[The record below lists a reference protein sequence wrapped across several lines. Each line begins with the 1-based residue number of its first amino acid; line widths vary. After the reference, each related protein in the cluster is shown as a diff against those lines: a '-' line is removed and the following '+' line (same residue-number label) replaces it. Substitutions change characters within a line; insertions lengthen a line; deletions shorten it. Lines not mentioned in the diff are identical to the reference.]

1 MVISALHQNID
12 MFKTKLLKQSSMI
25 KPTTLK
31 PNATIGILSPS
42 SWMNESDLKL
52 AIAVFEEKGYHLV
65 LGESVFLKD
74 HTFAGTPEQRAN
86 DINNMFA
93 NPDIDAIICARG
105 GYGANRV
112 LPLLDY
118 NLIQANPKIFMG
130 YSDITAFITSITQ
143 KTRLITFHGP
153 MLSTF
158 KKGMVNYN
166 FDLMEN
172 ILAGSESVTIQSP
185 SELPACIL
193 KPGKA
198 KGPLWGGNMCLLVN
212 RLGTPDQLNTAGAI
226 LFIEDID
233 EYLYAFDRMLIHM
246 KKTGM
251 FENIKGLIIGELVKM
266 KDYDD
271 PFGKSTDEIVM
282 DVCGDLDIPIIS
294 NFPCGHGI
302 YQATLPISIPVQL
315 DANSDSPSLTFLES
329 PVK

>member
-1 MVISALHQNID
+1 

-118 NLIQANPKIFMG
+118 NLIQANPKIFIG
-130 YSDITAFITSITQ
+130 YSDITAFLTSITQ

>member
-1 MVISALHQNID
+1 
-12 MFKTKLLKQSSMI
+12 MI
-25 KPTTLK
+25 KPSALK
-31 PNATIGILSPS
+31 PNATIGIMSPS
-42 SWMNESDLKL
+42 SWLNEPDLKT
-52 AIAVFEEKGYHLV
+52 AVSVFENKGYKLV
-65 LGESVFLKD
+65 LGKSVFLKEF
-74 HTFAGTPEQRAN
+74 TYAGTPQERAD

-118 NLIQANPKIFMG
+118 DLIQENPKIFMG
-130 YSDITAFITSITQ
+130 YSDITAFLISITQ
-143 KTRLITFHGP
+143 KTGLVTFHGP
-153 MLSTF
+153 MLTTF
-158 KKGMVNYN
+158 KKGMVDYN
-166 FDLMEN
+166 FDLLEN
-172 ILAGSESVTIQSP
+172 ILFGNESVALHPP
-185 SELPACIL
+185 SKLPMRIL
-193 KPGKA
+193 NSSKA
-198 KGPLWGGNMCLLVN
+198 EGPLWGGNMCLLIN
-212 RLGTPDQLNTAGAI
+212 QLGTPDQLDTDGAI

-233 EYLYAFDRMLIHM
+233 EYLYAFDRMLVHM
-246 KKTGM
+246 KKAGM
-251 FENIKGLIIGELVKM
+251 FENIKGLIIGELVDM
-266 KDYDD
+266 KDDDD

>member
-1 MVISALHQNID
+1 
-12 MFKTKLLKQSSMI
+12 MI
-25 KPTTLK
+25 KPPALK

-74 HTFAGTPEQRAN
+74 HTFAGTPKQRAN
-86 DINNMFA
+86 DINGMFA
-93 NPDIDAIICARG
+93 NPNIDAIICARG

-112 LPLLDY
+112 LPLIDY
-118 NLIQANPKIFMG
+118 DLIKANPKIFMG
-130 YSDITAFITSITQ
+130 YSDVTAFLTSITQ
-143 KTRLITFHGP
+143 KTGLVTFHGP
-153 MLSTF
+153 MLSSF
-158 KKGMVNYN
+158 SKGMVDYN
-166 FDLMEN
+166 FDLIEKTLFDYKS
-172 ILAGSESVTIQSP
+172 ITIQSP
-185 SELPACIL
+185 RELQCRVL
-193 KPGKA
+193 KSGKA
-198 KGPLWGGNMCLLVN
+198 EGPLWGGNMCLLAN
-212 RLGTPDQLNTAGAI
+212 RLGTADQLNTNGTI

-233 EYLYAFDRMLIHM
+233 EYLYAFERMIVHM
-246 KKTGM
+246 KEAGM
-251 FENIKGLIIGELVKM
+251 FQNITGLIIGELVDM
-266 KDYDD
+266 KDQDI
-271 PFGKSTDEIVM
+271 PFGKSTDEIVL

>member
-1 MVISALHQNID
+1 
-12 MFKTKLLKQSSMI
+12 MI
-25 KPTTLK
+25 KPSALK
-31 PNATIGILSPS
+31 PNATIGIVSPS
-42 SWMNESDLKL
+42 SWLNEPDLKT
-52 AIAVFEEKGYHLV
+52 AVSVFENKGYKLV
-65 LGESVFLKD
+65 LGESVFLKEF
-74 HTFAGTPEQRAN
+74 TYAGTPQERAD

-118 NLIQANPKIFMG
+118 DLIQENPKIFMG
-130 YSDITAFITSITQ
+130 YSDITAFLISITQ
-143 KTRLITFHGP
+143 KTGLITFHGP
-153 MLSTF
+153 MLTSF
-158 KKGMVNYN
+158 KKRMVNYN

-172 ILAGSESVTIQSP
+172 ILVGSESVTIQSP

-193 KPGKA
+193 KSGKA
-198 KGPLWGGNMCLLVN
+198 KGTLWGGNMCLLIN
-212 RLGTPDQLNTAGAI
+212 RLGTPDQLNTDGAI

-233 EYLYAFDRMLIHM
+233 EYLYAFDRMLVHM
-246 KKTGM
+246 KKAGM
-251 FENIKGLIIGELVKM
+251 FENIKGLIIGELVDM

-271 PFGKSTDEIVM
+271 PFGKSTNEIVM

-315 DANSDSPSLTFLES
+315 DANSDSPSLTILES